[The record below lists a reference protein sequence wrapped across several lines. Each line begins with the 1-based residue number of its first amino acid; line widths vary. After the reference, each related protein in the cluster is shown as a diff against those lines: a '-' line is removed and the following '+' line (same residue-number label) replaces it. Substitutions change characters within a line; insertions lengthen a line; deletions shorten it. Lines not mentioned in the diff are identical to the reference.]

1 MPGPYVFATVPDER
15 DAFRASVEQRRR
27 ARAWRRE
34 PPPQVAPISNAR
46 IAIVIVLVAEIMF
59 FAGLVGAYLL
69 FRFGSAV
76 WPPANLPRL
85 PLAVTWVNTLV
96 LIASG
101 FTMLAALRAV
111 RSDDG
116 TALRRQLLLTA
127 VLGLVF
133 LSVQGSEW
141 ARLIRHGLTLGAGT
155 YGSTFYV
162 LIGSHAAH
170 VAIAVLWVVIVAIG
184 AWQGRFTAVRHAAV
198 EVCAIYWFFVCAL
211 WLALFA
217 LVYH

>member
-1 MPGPYVFATVPDER
+1 MPSPVVFATVPDGR
-15 DAFRASVEQRRR
+15 DAFRGPVEQRRR
-27 ARAWRRE
+27 ARGWRRE
-34 PPPQVAPISNAR
+34 PPSQTVPISNAR

-59 FAGLVGAYLL
+59 FSGLVGAYLL

-96 LIASG
+96 LMASG
-101 FTMLAALRAV
+101 LTMLAALRAV
-111 RSDDG
+111 RGDDSP
-116 TALRRQLLLTA
+116 ALRRHLLLTG
-127 VLGLVF
+127 VLGIAF
-133 LSVQGSEW
+133 LLVQGSEW
-141 ARLIRHGLTLGAGT
+141 ARLIRHGLTLATGT

-184 AWQGRFTAVRHAAV
+184 AWQGRFSAVRHAAV